1 MAPFYKNPMSK
12 LKRLELEGLVSYSE
26 SFKDIFDFFPCLET
40 LTISQQS
47 GFDNLPVQDLLSVL
61 NSFGDIK
68 NLSLSDL
75 KIKLNGLE
83 SYDATK
89 DSYIFQEAVKIID
102 GKLPVESTEI
112 KIPEESLVTAIIK
125 KKGIQPF
132 MKVTRLVKKFKVF
145 LYKSN

>member
-1 MAPFYKNPMSK
+1 MSNFDI
-12 LKRLELEGLVSYSE
+12 GLTG
-26 SFKDIFDFFPCLET
+26 I
-40 LTISQQS
+40 
-47 GFDNLPVQDLLSVL
+47 
-61 NSFGDIK
+61 
-68 NLSLSDL
+68 
-75 KIKLNGLE
+75 E

-89 DSYIFQEAVKIID
+89 ESNIFEEAVKIID